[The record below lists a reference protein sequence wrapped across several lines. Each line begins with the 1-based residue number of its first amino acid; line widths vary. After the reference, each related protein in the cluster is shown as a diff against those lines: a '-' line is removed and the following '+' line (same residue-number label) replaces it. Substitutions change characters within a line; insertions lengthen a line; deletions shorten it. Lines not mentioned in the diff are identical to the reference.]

1 MKILHRSVTVVLAV
15 AILSVMYSC
24 KKDARTSWNTELLV
38 PIATS
43 TLSLQNLVKD
53 SSLVTNPDNS
63 LTLAYKSSLYSF
75 NLADQLV
82 NIPDTSIGQKFTL
95 DSLKLPN
102 QVVRFRTSL
111 GFLATSMLS
120 NADPTTQLLGQFILG
135 QNGSSIPMPPL
146 NGFNPG
152 AFHFDATNFFDSA
165 ILVSGD
171 VEVWAVNNLP
181 IPVSGATCK
190 LTNSSDNS
198 LVATYN
204 LPYIPAKDSVFFV
217 IPLGGARVTSQL
229 DFNITNL
236 STPGSGGVSVPVD
249 TSNFIELRLFVTRL
263 RASEAWAKFPP
274 QDVVDITEEVT
285 QNIGERKFTY
295 IDARTGFLHIYI
307 TSSVQEQLYLEY
319 TLVGAYDNFGNPLKE
334 FTTVPAAAP
343 NQPVTIDKM
352 IDMKGYAISLTG
364 KDGSKFNTY
373 TQRIIAHIDSSG
385 ITRHIT
391 LADSLNIRYEII
403 DVAPNYIKGY
413 AGRDTVTAVD
423 SADFAF
429 LDMFKSGSLDL
440 EDVKMNISVENG
452 IGVDGE
458 VRINGLT
465 AISPNNG
472 MRNLSGSILGQPLVI
487 NRATDFPLTP
497 SVNNF
502 LVNSSNSNIKDLIGI
517 LPNKLKYDVQVKT
530 NTGGNTQQYRDFA
543 YLESNLKINLNA
555 EVPLSLIAN
564 SLLLQDTID
573 FDISQTNTNVAG
585 ITDGVINV
593 IAENRYPIAS
603 NITMVLYD
611 ENWVMVDTL
620 VNNSNIAAADLN
632 GSCKSDA
639 PKKSKIPLY
648 VSEERMAN
656 VKRAKHAV
664 ITADFSTHSN
674 TTTCNGQYL
683 KIYSDYTLGVTFT
696 ARFNYQVNAKF

>member
-1 MKILHRSVTVVLAV
+1 M
-15 AILSVMYSC
+15 
-24 KKDARTSWNTELLV
+24 
-38 PIATS
+38 
-43 TLSLQNLVKD
+43 
-53 SSLVTNPDNS
+53 
-63 LTLAYKSSLYSF
+63 
-75 NLADQLV
+75 
-82 NIPDTSIGQKFTL
+82 
-95 DSLKLPN
+95 
-102 QVVRFRTSL
+102 
-111 GFLATSMLS
+111 
-120 NADPTTQLLGQFILG
+120 
-135 QNGSSIPMPPL
+135 
-146 NGFNPG
+146 
-152 AFHFDATNFFDSA
+152 
-165 ILVSGD
+165 
-171 VEVWAVNNLP
+171 
-181 IPVSGATCK
+181 
-190 LTNSSDNS
+190 
-198 LVATYN
+198 
-204 LPYIPAKDSVFFV
+204 
-217 IPLGGARVTSQL
+217 
-229 DFNITNL
+229 
-236 STPGSGGVSVPVD
+236 
-249 TSNFIELRLFVTRL
+249 
-263 RASEAWAKFPP
+263 
-274 QDVVDITEEVT
+274 
-285 QNIGERKFTY
+285 
-295 IDARTGFLHIYI
+295 
-307 TSSVQEQLYLEY
+307 
-319 TLVGAYDNFGNPLKE
+319 
-334 FTTVPAAAP
+334 
-343 NQPVTIDKM
+343 
-352 IDMKGYAISLTG
+352 
-364 KDGSKFNTY
+364 
-373 TQRIIAHIDSSG
+373 
-385 ITRHIT
+385 
-391 LADSLNIRYEII
+391 
-403 DVAPNYIKGY
+403 APNYIKGY